1 MNSQELLKEA
11 LQLKP
16 QERTLLIDG
25 LLSSLD
31 EPDKKIEQI
40 WHEEIEKRVEA
51 LRNGRLETISYNTI
65 IL

>member
-31 EPDKKIEQI
+31 EPDKTIEQI

-51 LRNGRLETISYNTI
+51 LRNGKLETISYNKI

>member
-31 EPDKKIEQI
+31 EPDKTIEQI
-40 WHEEIEKRVEA
+40 WHEEIDKRVEA
-51 LRNGRLETISYNTI
+51 LRNGKLETISYNKI

>member
-1 MNSQELLKEA
+1 MDSQELLKEA

-31 EPDKKIEQI
+31 EPDKTIEQI

-51 LRNGRLETISYNTI
+51 LRNGKLETISYNKI
-65 IL
+65 I

>member
-31 EPDKKIEQI
+31 EPDKTVEQI
-40 WHEEIEKRVEA
+40 WHEEIEKRAEA
-51 LRNGRLETISYNTI
+51 LRNGKLQTISYNKI

>member
-31 EPDKKIEQI
+31 EPDKTVEQI

-51 LRNGRLETISYNTI
+51 LRNGKLQTISYNKI